1 MNPFLLYLIK
11 STALLSVF
19 YSFFLL
25 VMRRTSFFR
34 FNRIALLAGTALC
47 LALPL
52 VPVRIGGPTLYS
64 EFLAAGVVTAVLEAA
79 PAGTGTLAGPGFW
92 TLGNILML
100 AYLAGAAVVL
110 AVSIR
115 SYFRLLR
122 LLHQTPWAWKE
133 GCRLHLV
140 DRELPSLSWMRDIVM
155 SCDDAARFPSIFMHE
170 RAHVQCRHSLDLLL
184 YSLVSVLQW
193 FNPLVW
199 ICRSELKLLHEYE
212 ADERVLRQGIDATQY
227 QLLLV
232 KKTVGEKRF
241 LLANGFNHSQ
251 LKNRIAMMQITPSA
265 AWKRLSLLLVLPFL
279 AGVTLLFADNSEVS
293 PAAAD
298 VLSVSAEVPVV
309 ADVPAAATLPQDHRT
324 ANITDFSVVEVKP
337 TFQGKDANEFTKWVS
352 TQLVYPEEAK
362 NEKIQGRVT
371 AAFTIAS
378 DGSVKDVE
386 VLRGV
391 DPRLDAEAVRVLS
404 SSPKWEP
411 GKVGGKPVSVRF
423 TFPVIFQLKGSDE
436 SKPQALTVS
445 SRRMS
450 EGDPSIRTETI
461 PGQVVIFVDGKQVK
475 DMNDLDPKDIESID
489 IFKDAASIAQ
499 YTTEKVGGVIL
510 VHLKKK

>member
-19 YSFFLL
+19 YAFFLL
-25 VMRRTSFFR
+25 VMRRSSFFR
-34 FNRIALLAGTALC
+34 FNRIALLAGTAVC

-64 EFLAAGVVTAVLEAA
+64 EYLAASVISAGLEAA
-79 PAGTGTLAGPGFW
+79 PAGTGAPSGPGFW

-110 AVSIR
+110 AANLW
-115 SYFRLLR
+115 SYFRLIR
-122 LLHQTPWAWKE
+122 LLHGTPWQWKE

-140 DRELPSLSWMRDIVM
+140 EREIPSLSWMRDIVM
-155 SCDDAARFPSIFMHE
+155 SRSDAEHFPAIFTHE
-170 RAHVQCRHSLDLLL
+170 RAHVQCRHSLDQLL
-184 YSLVSVLQW
+184 YSALTVLQW

-212 ADERVLRQGIDATQY
+212 ADEQVLRQGIDATQY

-279 AGVTLLFADNSEVS
+279 AGVTLLFADNNEAS
-293 PAAAD
+293 PD
-298 VLSVSAEVPVV
+298 VPVV
-309 ADVPAAATLPQDHRT
+309 TEAQTFTNAPQDHRT
-324 ANITDFSVVEVKP
+324 ANITDFSAVEVKP
-337 TFQGKDANEFTKWVS
+337 TFQGKDANEFAKWVAG
-352 TQLVYPEEAK
+352 QLTYPEEAK

-386 VLRGV
+386 ILRGV

-404 SSPKWEP
+404 SSPTWEP

-423 TFPVIFQLKGSDE
+423 TFPVIFQLRGSDE
-436 SKPQALTVS
+436 SKPQGGVTVTS
-445 SRRMS
+445 S
-450 EGDPSIRTETI
+450 TLNLNTI
-461 PGQVVIFVDGKQVK
+461 KEEATQSVNNNAAIFVDGKRVK
-475 DMNDLDPKDIESID
+475 DMDDLDPKDIESIE
-489 IFKDAASIAQ
+489 IFKDAATIAQ

>member
-64 EFLAAGVVTAVLEAA
+64 EFLAAGVVTAGLEAA

-155 SCDDAARFPSIFMHE
+155 SRDDAARFPSIFMHE

-293 PAAAD
+293 PAASAPD
-298 VLSVSAEVPVV
+298 VQ
-309 ADVPAAATLPQDHRT
+309 TLTNAPQDHRT

-337 TFQGKDANEFTKWVS
+337 TFQGKDANEFAKWVAE
-352 TQLVYPEEAK
+352 QLTYPEEAK

-423 TFPVIFQLKGSDE
+423 TFPVIFQLRGSDE
-436 SKPQALTVS
+436 SKPQGGVTVTS
-445 SRRMS
+445 S
-450 EGDPSIRTETI
+450 TLNLNTI
-461 PGQVVIFVDGKQVK
+461 KEEATQSVNNNAAIFVDGKRVK
-475 DMNDLDPKDIESID
+475 DMDDLDPKDIESID
-489 IFKDAASIAQ
+489 IFKDAATIAQ